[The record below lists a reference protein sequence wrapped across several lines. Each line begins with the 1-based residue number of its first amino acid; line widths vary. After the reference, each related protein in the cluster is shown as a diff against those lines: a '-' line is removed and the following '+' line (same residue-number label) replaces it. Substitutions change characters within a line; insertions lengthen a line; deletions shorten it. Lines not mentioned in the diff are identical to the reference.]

1 MQLSTNLKTH
11 AVITFTNVHY
21 LINQSQYSF
30 LSQAGKGEEITVDG
44 NLLKTNNI
52 ADILTLEKYYETY
65 PEKKPLSYQ
74 PLPDYERVV
83 FSKEKLVRA
92 LSEIIR
98 GFKKHFGDRKL
109 PPQSQNI
116 LAHMEAKLELAKQTK
131 DDKKYDNPIME
142 LRTQFFND

>member
-1 MQLSTNLKTH
+1 MQSLLTNLKTH

-30 LSQAGKGEEITVDG
+30 LSRAGKGEEITVDG

-65 PEKKPLSYQ
+65 PEKKPLVYQ

-83 FSKEKLVRA
+83 YNKQQLIKA
-92 LSEIIR
+92 LSEIIK
-98 GFKKHFGDRKL
+98 GFKKHS
-109 PPQSQNI
+109 PQSQKI
-116 LAHMEAKLELAKQTK
+116 LEYMEMKLDLANKAT
-131 DDKKYDNPIME
+131 DDRKYNNPVME
-142 LRTQFFND
+142 LRTQFFNN